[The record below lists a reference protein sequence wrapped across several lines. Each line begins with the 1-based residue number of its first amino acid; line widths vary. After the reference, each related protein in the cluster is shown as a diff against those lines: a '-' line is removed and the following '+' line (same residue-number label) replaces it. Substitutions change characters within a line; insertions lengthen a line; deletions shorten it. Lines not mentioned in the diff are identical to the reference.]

1 MADQNQQNPPIG
13 STPQKPVSTAGPPPL
28 NLPTKDSLISNSPSN
43 IFVLN
48 IKPPAPFIPKPSQ
61 PISQALPPSTQGG
74 SFSPSQ
80 MAKPVPPP
88 VPPALVPSPRPFVT
102 PPPAVVLPNQ
112 TSQALNQPVKS
123 SIRTM
128 EDDLGA
134 LKKGQLPVG
143 FGVQKQ
149 LESAPLPSGAP
160 VSPLTPKITIP
171 PVVGLPKTP
180 SPNFPPSVGSR
191 PITPFPL
198 PDQKGSLPPK
208 PVSDPFAN
216 SPISVPPSSK
226 SKLSPTTLIL
236 LALALGIIGFS
247 VWFFVFYKPA
257 TPNVSDSP
265 TPIVTSIPI
274 AAPLPPLET
283 VFLKV
288 ESVVSPLSDDF
299 FNNFQI
305 QVDAKQL
312 TIREPALYKVG
323 DSSTSVRYS
332 LSNFSAGTL
341 MNVPASLISA
351 VEDGDLYVT
360 LMPKT
365 IGGVSYGLIIKTK
378 APVDV
383 NMALKDWEK
392 ILSSDLD
399 KLFNINSAKA
409 GFTGFK
415 ENNVSYPGVVV
426 HYRNFPDPN
435 LTIDYATVSA
445 PNGENYFVFTN
456 SREHIFSIIER
467 IQTISPSG
475 TPSLSPSPSI

>member
-13 STPQKPVSTAGPPPL
+13 STPQKPVSTAGAPPL
-28 NLPTKDSLISNSPSN
+28 NLPTINSP
-43 IFVLN
+43 
-48 IKPPAPFIPKPSQ
+48 APSIPKPNQ
-61 PISQALPPSTQGG
+61 PISQAPPPGMQGG

-80 MAKPVPPP
+80 MAKPIPPP
-88 VPPALVPSPRPFVT
+88 IPPTPIPSPKPSII
-102 PPPAVVLPNQ
+102 PPPVVLPNQ
-112 TSQALNQPVKS
+112 TGQAPNQPIKS

-149 LESAPLPSGAP
+149 SESAPAPLNPKVPLPSGIP
-160 VSPLTPKITIP
+160 VNPLTPKITIP
-171 PVVGLPKTP
+171 PA
-180 SPNFPPSVGSR
+180 NFPPSVGSR
-191 PITPFPL
+191 PVTPPPL
-198 PDQKGSLPPK
+198 PNQKEFLPAK
-208 PVSDPFAN
+208 PASDPFAN

-226 SKLSPTTLIL
+226 SKFFPMALIS
-236 LALALGIIGFS
+236 ALVLGIIGFS

-257 TPNVSDSP
+257 APNVSGSP
-265 TPIVTSIPI
+265 TPIGTSIPI
-274 AAPLPPLET
+274 ATPLPPLET
-283 VFLKV
+283 VFSKV
-288 ESVVSPLSDDF
+288 ESVVSPLSDNF

-323 DSSTSVRYS
+323 DPSTSVRYS

-341 MNVPASLISA
+341 MNTPALLISA
-351 VEDGDLYVT
+351 VEDGDLYIT

-365 IGGVSYGLIIKTK
+365 IGGVSYGLIIKAKT
-378 APVDV
+378 PVDV
-383 NMALKDWEK
+383 SMALKDWEK
-392 ILSSDLD
+392 TLSSDLD

-409 GFTGFK
+409 EFAGFK
-415 ENNVSYPGVVV
+415 ENNVSYPGLVV

-435 LTIDYATVSA
+435 LTIDYAIIPA
-445 PNGENYFVFTN
+445 PNGENYFIFTN

-467 IQTISPSG
+467 IQTISASEMPSE
-475 TPSLSPSPSI
+475 TPIPDK